1 MKKHISRNKGFTLIE
16 ILVAIVIFA
25 TAMFGG
31 IKLINASI
39 ESNAYSRN
47 SLNAISWAESVV
59 EWFRYQPVYVGSSR
73 NDFYYGTALPFTR
86 IIDPYQTING
96 IVYKL
101 TWTVSEIQGSDSE
114 KVDVKMEWTEKNTP
128 HSYIITFIKG
138 RNSG

>member
-59 EWFRYQPVYVGSSR
+59 EWLRYQPIYVGSSR
-73 NDFYYGTALPFTR
+73 NSFYYGSTLPYTR
-86 IIDPYQTING
+86 VIDPYQTING

-101 TWTVSEIQGSDSE
+101 TWTVSGISGVNSE
-114 KVDVKMEWTEKNTP
+114 KVDVKLEWTEKSQP
-128 HSYIITFIKG
+128 HSFMITFIKG